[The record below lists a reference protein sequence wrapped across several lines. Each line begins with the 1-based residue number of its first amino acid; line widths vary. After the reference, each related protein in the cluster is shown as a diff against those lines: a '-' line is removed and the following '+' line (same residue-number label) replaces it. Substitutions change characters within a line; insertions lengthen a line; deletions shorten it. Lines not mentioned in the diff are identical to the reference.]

1 MQTIVTQSKT
11 FFGVNKRPYNAIG
24 EAYFNADKLTRQ
36 RFIDVAQTR
45 VEKLGG
51 DATNLG
57 RTFRDVHS
65 KVNITKVPVCFFH
78 AAHLVFNMSF
88 PLSVSERKIVKEE
101 MFSAGGKDFI
111 LTVSEL

>member
-1 MQTIVTQSKT
+1 MQTIVNKNKT

-45 VEKLGG
+45 IEKMGG

-65 KVNITKVPVCFFH
+65 KVNITKVPVAFFH
-78 AAHLVFNMSF
+78 AAHLIFGMSF

-101 MFSAGGKDFI
+101 MFNAGGKDFI
-111 LTVSEL
+111 LTVAEL